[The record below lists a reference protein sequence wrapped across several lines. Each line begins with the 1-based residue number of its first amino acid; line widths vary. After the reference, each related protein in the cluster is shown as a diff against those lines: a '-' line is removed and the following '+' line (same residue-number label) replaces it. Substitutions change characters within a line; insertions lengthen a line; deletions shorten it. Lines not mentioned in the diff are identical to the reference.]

1 MTQET
6 IFQILTEAA
15 LEARKDKAKELS
27 ALLNTF
33 LSDLREHVT
42 GGVSAS
48 IYGIYKPT
56 DEQVVPFL
64 VKTIQGL
71 DKGIE
76 IARKSD
82 TPSAK
87 TYIQSTQLKIE
98 TLSLFLPKALTDEEL
113 QEAVIKAIDSSS
125 LEITDKKL
133 FGSVMASLK
142 SNYEGRYVPSE
153 VRSIFE
159 RITKV

>member
-64 VKTIQGL
+64 VKTIQGPQTIYYSYGRYL
-71 DKGIE
+71 CWSE
-76 IARKSD
+76 
-82 TPSAK
+82 
-87 TYIQSTQLKIE
+87 
-98 TLSLFLPKALTDEEL
+98 
-113 QEAVIKAIDSSS
+113 SSS
-125 LEITDKKL
+125 
-133 FGSVMASLK
+133 
-142 SNYEGRYVPSE
+142 
-153 VRSIFE
+153 
-159 RITKV
+159 

>member
-6 IFQILTEAA
+6 IFQTLTEAA

-64 VKTIQGL
+64 VKTIQG
-71 DKGIE
+71 
-76 IARKSD
+76 
-82 TPSAK
+82 
-87 TYIQSTQLKIE
+87 
-98 TLSLFLPKALTDEEL
+98 
-113 QEAVIKAIDSSS
+113 
-125 LEITDKKL
+125 
-133 FGSVMASLK
+133 FGLASFAE
-142 SNYEGRYVPSE
+142 SQN
-153 VRSIFE
+153 
-159 RITKV
+159 